1 MSESYEPIVPGSLDE
16 INLLDVKL
24 QNCPYHAYEM
34 LRDEAPVWI
43 DPITGFYVI
52 TRFED
57 IRKLLLDTK
66 NFSNDMRGGQGG
78 SREQLDSARAVR
90 MNTLYE
96 EKGWVPGATLAGRD
110 DPNHKQMR
118 TMFNEAFK
126 PKKIEGMDSFVR
138 DTAYKLIDAFV
149 DDGQCD
155 WIKQYAVPL
164 PLIVIGQQ
172 MGVPE
177 ADIWKIK
184 AWTDAWVQRLGMM
197 QTEEEERWSVEME
210 IEAQHYFQPIFERL
224 RKEPDETLLSDMVN
238 RVIPEWERPLTDNEL
253 HAEMMAD
260 TFVGG
265 SETTT
270 NAIGYGLKLLIE
282 NPDVWQKLRSDPDK
296 YLRTFC
302 EEVVRLEGP
311 VQGLFRMAAN
321 DVEMHGVLIPK
332 GAMINV
338 RYAAANRDEREF
350 ECPADL
356 NLEREKPGRHIGF
369 GSGIHHC
376 LGAPLARR
384 ELFWAFQ
391 ALIDR
396 VDGMRFTLGANSFEV
411 APNFSLRAMQELR
424 IEFDAKP
431 SGDRIDPASVDID
444 SNATA
449 IDNPSD
455 A

>member
-1 MSESYEPIVPGSLDE
+1 
-16 INLLDVKL
+16 
-24 QNCPYHAYEM
+24 M

-78 SREQLDSARAVR
+78 SREQLDSERALR
-90 MNTLYE
+90 MNALYE

-118 TMFNEAFK
+118 AMFNEAFK
-126 PKKIEGMDSFVR
+126 PKKIQGMDSFVR
-138 DTAYKLIDAFV
+138 DTAYKLMDAFV

-197 QTEEEERWSVEME
+197 QTEEEEQWSVEME

-224 RKEPDETLLSDMVN
+224 RKEPDDTLLSDMVN

-282 NPDVWQKLRSDPDK
+282 NPDVWQKLRSNPDK

-321 DVEMHGVLIPK
+321 DIEMHGVLIPK

-376 LGAPLARR
+376 VGAPLARR

-396 VDGMRFTLGANSFEV
+396 VDGMRFTAGENSFEV

-424 IEFDAKP
+424 VEFDAKP
-431 SGDRIDPASVDID
+431 PGDRVDPASVDTD

-449 IDNPSD
+449 IGNP
-455 A
+455 ANA

>member
-1 MSESYEPIVPGSLDE
+1 MPESYEPIVPGSLEE
-16 INLLDVKL
+16 INFLDFKL

-78 SREQLDSARAVR
+78 SREQLDSERALR
-90 MNTLYE
+90 MNALYE
-96 EKGWVPGATLAGRD
+96 KKGWVPGATLAGRD

-118 TMFNEAFK
+118 AMFNEAFK
-126 PKKIEGMDSFVR
+126 PKKIAGMDSFVR
-138 DTAYKLIDAFV
+138 DTAYKLMDAFV

-197 QTEEEERWSVEME
+197 QTEEEEQWSVEME

-224 RKEPDETLLSDMVN
+224 RKEPDDTLLSDMVN
-238 RVIPEWERPLTDNEL
+238 RVIPEWERTLTDNEL

-282 NPDVWQKLRSDPDK
+282 NPDVWQKLRSNPDK

-321 DVEMHGVLIPK
+321 DIEMHGVLIPK

-396 VDGMRFTLGANSFEV
+396 VDGMRFTAGENSFEV

-431 SGDRIDPASVDID
+431 PGDRVDPASVDID

-449 IDNPSD
+449 IDNP
-455 A
+455 ANA

>member
-1 MSESYEPIVPGSLDE
+1 MPESYEPIVPGSLEE
-16 INLLDVKL
+16 INFLDVKL

-34 LRDEAPVWI
+34 LRDDAPVWI

-66 NFSNDMRGGQGG
+66 NFSNNMSGGQGG

-90 MNTLYE
+90 MKALYE

-138 DTAYKLIDAFV
+138 DTAYKLIDAFI
-149 DDGQCD
+149 DDGKCE
-155 WIKQYAVPL
+155 WINQYSVPL

-177 ADIWKIK
+177 EDIWKIK

-197 QTEEEERWSVEME
+197 QTEEEEQWSVEME

-224 RKEPDETLLSDMVN
+224 RKEPDDTLLSDMVN

-282 NPDVWQKLRSDPDK
+282 NPAVWQKLRSDPDK

-311 VQGLFRMAAN
+311 VQGLFRLAAN
-321 DVEMHGVLIPK
+321 DIEMHGVVIPK

-356 NLEREKPGRHIGF
+356 DLEREKPGRHIGF

-396 VDGMRFTLGANSFEV
+396 VDDMRFTPGANSFEV
-411 APNFSLRAMQELR
+411 APNFSLRAMQELH

-431 SGDRIDPASVDID
+431 PEDRIDPASVDID

-449 IDNPSD
+449 IDNP
-455 A
+455 ANT

>member
-1 MSESYEPIVPGSLDE
+1 MPESYEPIVPGSLEE
-16 INLLDVKL
+16 INFLDFKL

-43 DPITGFYVI
+43 DPVTGFYVI

-78 SREQLDSARAVR
+78 SREQLDSERALR
-90 MNTLYE
+90 MNALYE

-118 TMFNEAFK
+118 AMFNEAFK
-126 PKKIEGMDSFVR
+126 PKKIQGMDSFVR
-138 DTAYKLIDAFV
+138 DTAYKLMDAFV

-172 MGVPE
+172 MGVPA

-197 QTEEEERWSVEME
+197 QTEEEEQWSVEME

-224 RKEPDETLLSDMVN
+224 RKEPDDTLLSDMVN

-282 NPDVWQKLRSDPDK
+282 NPDVWQKLRSNPDK

-321 DVEMHGVLIPK
+321 DIEMHGVLIPK

-396 VDGMRFTLGANSFEV
+396 VDGMRFTAGENSFEV

-431 SGDRIDPASVDID
+431 PGDRVDPASVDID

-449 IDNPSD
+449 IDNP
-455 A
+455 ANA

>member
-1 MSESYEPIVPGSLDE
+1 MPESYEPIVPGSLEE
-16 INLLDVKL
+16 INFLDFKL

-78 SREQLDSARAVR
+78 SREQLDSERALR
-90 MNTLYE
+90 MNALYE

-118 TMFNEAFK
+118 AMFNEAFK
-126 PKKIEGMDSFVR
+126 PKKIQGMDSFVR
-138 DTAYKLIDAFV
+138 DTAYKLMDAFV

-197 QTEEEERWSVEME
+197 QTEEEEQWSVEME

-224 RKEPDETLLSDMVN
+224 RKEPDDTLLSDMVN

-282 NPDVWQKLRSDPDK
+282 NPDVWQKLRSNPDK

-321 DVEMHGVLIPK
+321 DIEMHGVLIPK

-396 VDGMRFTLGANSFEV
+396 VDGMRFTAGENSFEV

-431 SGDRIDPASVDID
+431 PGDRVDPAGVDID

-449 IDNPSD
+449 IDNP
-455 A
+455 ANA

>member
-1 MSESYEPIVPGSLDE
+1 MPESYEPIVPGSLEE
-16 INLLDVKL
+16 INFLDFKL

-78 SREQLDSARAVR
+78 SREQLDSERALR
-90 MNTLYE
+90 MNALYE
-96 EKGWVPGATLAGRD
+96 KKGWVPGATLAGRD

-118 TMFNEAFK
+118 AMFNEAFK
-126 PKKIEGMDSFVR
+126 PKKIAGMDSFVR
-138 DTAYKLIDAFV
+138 DTAYKLMDVFV

-197 QTEEEERWSVEME
+197 QTEEEEQWSVEME

-224 RKEPDETLLSDMVN
+224 RKEPDDTLLSDMVN
-238 RVIPEWERPLTDNEL
+238 RVIPEWERTLTDNEL

-270 NAIGYGLKLLIE
+270 NAIGYGMKLLIE
-282 NPDVWQKLRSDPDK
+282 NPDVWQKLRSNPDK

-321 DVEMHGVLIPK
+321 DIEMHGVLIPK

-396 VDGMRFTLGANSFEV
+396 VDGMRFTAGENSFEV

-431 SGDRIDPASVDID
+431 PGDRVDPASVDID

-449 IDNPSD
+449 IDNP
-455 A
+455 ANA